1 LTPDMLYSCDCCF
14 EYENKKYIM
23 LEDKVFC
30 ETCFKLFGKKEAP
43 KLKVIRK
50 FKYAVKSV
58 VRLLIVKNKIKKIK
72 KLNYITE
79 FIDDDIR
86 KVWFQGIYIGDIEKE
101 LHWYLDDS
109 VRELRRVL

>member
-1 LTPDMLYSCDCCF
+1 
-14 EYENKKYIM
+14 M

-30 ETCFKLFGKKEAP
+30 ETCFKLFEKKEAP